1 MQKKQQ
7 PVLAILFTILLL
19 IPLSSHAERI
29 FERLVVF
36 GDSLSD
42 PGNAYALSGRHLK
55 PPYESL
61 DEFLVPD
68 APYARGGN
76 HFSNGKTWIEQLAT
90 PLGLKRSARPAFSGA
105 NQNKLRR
112 SNYAV
117 GGARA
122 YNDGSNINLTDQVN
136 AFFSDTGGV
145 APVNSLYVIMIGG
158 NDVRDAIAALSIDP
172 NGTIS
177 AQLINDALTAISDN
191 IISLYGL
198 GARSFLI
205 ANAPDL
211 SLTPAIQRL
220 DTFSPGAMM
229 AAAILS
235 AQFNA
240 ALDGLLDQLSANLP
254 GLQVTKLDLMGILH
268 EIVNDPSAN
277 GLKNVSD
284 ACIRPSQT
292 PSACQRPKTYL
303 FWDGIHPTKAAH
315 RILAKRALKNLRHS
329 YPKPSCNR
337 EQRRFGHSCG
347 TEEALHEMQP

>member
-7 PVLAILFTILLL
+7 SVLAILFTILLL
-19 IPLSSHAERI
+19 IPLSSHADRI
-29 FERLVVF
+29 FERFVVF

-61 DEFLVPD
+61 DIFLVPD

-76 HFSNGKTWIEQLAT
+76 HFSNGKTWIEQLAG
-90 PLGLKRSARPAFSGA
+90 PLDVEGSVGPAFSGV
-105 NQNKLRR
+105 NREKLNK

-122 YNDGSNINLTDQVN
+122 YDDGVNINLTDQVN
-136 AFFSDTGGV
+136 AFFADARGV
-145 APVNSLYVIMIGG
+145 APTNSLYVVAVGG
-158 NDVRDAIAALSIDP
+158 NDVRDAIAALSVDP
-172 NGTIS
+172 SGAVS
-177 AQLINDALTAISDN
+177 AQLMNDALTVISDN
-191 IISLYGL
+191 IISLYGS

-220 DTFSPGAMM
+220 DIFSPGAMM
-229 AAAILS
+229 TAAILS
-235 AQFNA
+235 ARFNA
-240 ALDGLLDQLSANLP
+240 ALDGVLVQLSANLP
-254 GLQVTKLDLMGILH
+254 GLQVARLDLMGILH
-268 EIVNDPSAN
+268 EIVSDPTAS

-284 ACIRPSQT
+284 ACIRPMQK
-292 PSACQRPKTYL
+292 PAACRKPNRYL

-315 RILAKRALKNLRHS
+315 RILAKRAMRNLTQLM
-329 YPKPSCNR
+329 PKVACKKKRKRSPVSCTVA
-337 EQRRFGHSCG
+337 ETAH
-347 TEEALHEMQP
+347 